1 MNRINEN
8 TNNPTDGPATSSEI
22 QMKKKLDQLSTQ
34 LQQLKE
40 SHDTRI
46 ERLATDVK
54 HLSSEVDHLKFFR
67 ADIVRMRR
75 TILDNESD
83 LRIPI
88 GDRRTRNALAH
99 GGNLLADVE
108 AIRSIET
115 SDPDRFCYPSPN

>member
-1 MNRINEN
+1 
-8 TNNPTDGPATSSEI
+8 
-22 QMKKKLDQLSTQ
+22 MKKKLDQLSTQ
-34 LQQLKE
+34 LQQLEE

-46 ERLATDVK
+46 ERLATDAK